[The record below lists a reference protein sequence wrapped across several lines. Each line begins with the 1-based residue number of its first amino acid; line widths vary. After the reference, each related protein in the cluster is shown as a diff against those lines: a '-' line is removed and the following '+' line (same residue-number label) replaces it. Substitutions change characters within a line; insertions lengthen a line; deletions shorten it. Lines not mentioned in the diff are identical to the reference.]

1 MKRKLEDVSKRLESL
16 YDLLRENRVSESEGV
31 FCLLGKSRN
40 NLCLLL
46 QLTPNTLANLN
57 QLVQYIQVG
66 DYGNGLVLHTQM
78 CSGNDF
84 AQLACFMPGI
94 KVLLQTAMQLQVYLR

>member
-1 MKRKLEDVSKRLESL
+1 MGERERLLMEVILNFKL
-16 YDLLRENRVSESEGV
+16 
-31 FCLLGKSRN
+31 F
-40 NLCLLL
+40 

-66 DYGNGLVLHTQM
+66 DYNNGLALHTQM